1 MKSQTMRK
9 SGEQKETAKG
19 AEQSIQQRAYELYLN
34 RGQEPGHEL
43 EDWLQAER
51 EIGTGRERQKAD

>member
-1 MKSQTMRK
+1 MKSQTVRN
-9 SGEQKETAKG
+9 
-19 AEQSIQQRAYELYLN
+19 QSQGDEATTQEAVQQRAYELYQK

-51 EIGTGRERQKAD
+51 DIRGKQKQIVGSR